1 MAGDFDNFAD
11 DAANLF
17 GLTQQEAASL
27 LDDLEAEGFDAGEDT
42 LRDWMPEAFDL
53 LTPLWDDYSEWELDP
68 SFPDDDWLDAG
79 EEWELTADYE
89 ED

>member
-1 MAGDFDNFAD
+1 
-11 DAANLF
+11 
-17 GLTQQEAASL
+17 
-27 LDDLEAEGFDAGEDT
+27 
-42 LRDWMPEAFDL
+42 MPEAFDL